1 MHRLVAIATSLLVL
15 TGGPT
20 GQQALGQT
28 APAAP
33 STGAPVAD
41 DSSVVTELAPV
52 QVNLPGPALWRVSRG
67 DSQVIILAFIRPLP
81 HGLDWPKGRM
91 LRALDG
97 AHALLVPPEPTLGVL
112 DTVGLLL
119 NLGRLQNPQGKTLG
133 QVLSPSDFQTYQ
145 KVVARSQLP
154 SKHYDRYKPVVAGAA
169 LIGDIRRAAGL
180 SSEKPVSTLQRMARE
195 LHVRIQP
202 MGRLKAAPLL
212 KIVLSLDDAHGLSC
226 FREEMDEIAWET
238 TEARAAAEA
247 WGRGDMARLR
257 LLKSHIGVTQCLE
270 DLPSIQALTER
281 GTADAVTAIDEAL
294 SRPGKTV
301 ALVDLTYLDR
311 TNGLLDRL
319 KARGA
324 TISVPE

>member
-1 MHRLVAIATSLLVL
+1 MRGPVAVAASLLFLVL
-15 TGGPT
+15 AGGMSRDRA
-20 GQQALGQT
+20 QAQIVPPSP
-28 APAAP
+28 PAE
-33 STGAPVAD
+33 D

-67 DSQVIILAFIRPLP
+67 DSQVIILGFVRPLP
-81 HGLDWPKGRM
+81 HGLDWPKGR
-91 LRALDG
+91 LLHALDG

-119 NLGRLQNPQGKTLG
+119 SLGRLQNPQGRTLA
-133 QVLSPSDFQTYQ
+133 QVLAPGDYQ
-145 KVVARSQLP
+145 AYAQAVARSHLP
-154 SKHYDRYKPVVAGAA
+154 AKHYDRYKPVVAGAA
-169 LIGDIRRAAGL
+169 LIGDVRRAEGL
-180 SSEKPVSTLQRMARE
+180 SSEKPVSTVQRMARQ

-212 KIVLSLDDAHGLSC
+212 RIVVSLDDGHGLAC
-226 FREEMDEIAWET
+226 FREEMAEIAWET
-238 TEARAAAEA
+238 TDARAAAEA
-247 WGRGDMARLR
+247 WGRGDVASLR
-257 LLKSHIGVTQCLE
+257 RLKSRVGVIQCLE

>member
-1 MHRLVAIATSLLVL
+1 MRGPVAVAASLLFLVL
-15 TGGPT
+15 AGGMSRERA
-20 GQQALGQT
+20 QAQIVP
-28 APAAP
+28 ASPAAEN
-33 STGAPVAD
+33 

-52 QVNLPGPALWRVSRG
+52 QVTLPGPALWRVSRG
-67 DSQVIILAFIRPLP
+67 DSQVIILGFVRPLP
-81 HGLDWPKGRM
+81 HGLDWPKGR
-91 LRALDG
+91 LLHALDG

-119 NLGRLQNPQGKTLG
+119 SLGRLQNPQGRTLA
-133 QVLSPSDFQTYQ
+133 QVLAPGDYQ
-145 KVVARSQLP
+145 AYAHAVARSHLP
-154 SKHYDRYKPVVAGAA
+154 AKHYDRYKPVVAGAA
-169 LIGDIRRAAGL
+169 LIGDVRRAEGL
-180 SSEKPVSTLQRMARE
+180 SSEKPVSTVQRMARE

-212 KIVLSLDDAHGLSC
+212 RIVVSLDDGHGLAC
-226 FREEMDEIAWET
+226 FREEMAEIAWET
-238 TEARAAAEA
+238 TDARATADA
-247 WGRGDMARLR
+247 WGRGDVASLR
-257 LLKSHIGVTQCLE
+257 SLKSRVGVIQCLE